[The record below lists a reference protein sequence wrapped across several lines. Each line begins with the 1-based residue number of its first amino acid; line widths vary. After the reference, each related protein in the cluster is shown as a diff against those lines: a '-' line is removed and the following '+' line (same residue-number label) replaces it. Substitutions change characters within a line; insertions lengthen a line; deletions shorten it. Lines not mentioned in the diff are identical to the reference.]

1 MKMIETTSAVGHVLC
16 HDITQIIKGV
26 KKDALFR
33 KGHIVVEEDI
43 SVLLSLGKDHLFVW
57 EKQEGM
63 VHENEAADILCKIC
77 INENMV
83 PSSVKEGKIDI
94 FADSSG
100 LFQVDVERLNAIN
113 SLGDIMIAARHT
125 NTPVKKGD
133 KLAGTR
139 VIPLVIEKDKMDKA
153 AEVAGSTPLLKIL
166 PFRHKKA
173 AVIITGNEVYYGRIQ
188 DAFGPVI
195 EEKLSEYD
203 VEIIQ
208 KSILDDDMQKIS
220 DAIVNSIRQGAEMV
234 ICTGGMS
241 VDPDDTTPSAI
252 KNTGAKIVTYGVP
265 VLPGAMLLLA
275 YHWEA
280 EKTVPIMGLPGCVMY
295 SKRSIFDLVLPRV
308 MAEEVLTMEKLA
320 KLGHG
325 GLCLQ
330 CEVCAYPNCG
340 FGK

>member
-1 MKMIETTSAVGHVLC
+1 MKKIDTKQAVGHVLC

-26 KKDALFR
+26 KKDAIFR
-33 KGHIVVEEDI
+33 KGHIVTQEDI
-43 SVLLSLGKDHLFVW
+43 PVLLSLGKDHLFVW

-63 VHENEAADILCKIC
+63 LHENEAADILCGIC
-77 INENMV
+77 INENMR
-83 PSSVKEGKIDI
+83 PSPVKEGKIDI
-94 FADSSG
+94 FADTDG
-100 LFQVDVERLNAIN
+100 LFSADVEKLFAIN
-113 SLGDIMIAARHT
+113 SLGEMMIATRHT
-125 NTPVKKGD
+125 NFPVKKGD

-139 VIPLVIEKDKMDKA
+139 VIPLVIEKEKMDRA
-153 AEVAGSTPLLKIL
+153 VRTAGDKPLLSIL
-166 PFRHKKA
+166 PFRHKEA

-195 EEKLSEYD
+195 RQKLDEYGAD
-203 VEIIQ
+203 VIYETV
-208 KSILDDDMQKIS
+208 LDDDMQKIS
-220 DAIVNSIRQGAEMV
+220 DAIGEAVSRGAEMV

-252 KNTGAKIVTYGVP
+252 KNTGAEIVTYGVP
-265 VLPGAMLLLA
+265 VLPGAMFLLA
-275 YHWEA
+275 YYRKEGKPVA
-280 EKTVPIMGLPGCVMY
+280 IMGLPGCVMY

-308 MAEEVLTMEKLA
+308 MADQVLTMNDLA

-330 CEVCAYPNCG
+330 CDTCVYPNCG